1 MSVPLDK
8 LYDFLDSE
16 VEQDLIIYRWMPHG
30 SRKLEDLQ
38 PLQDYH
44 DFQALYTTP
53 MAIFHDQEPLN
64 YELYDLDS
72 LLDAYHY
79 YQPTSQFK
87 LNFDKCDQPLMDL
100 LWDMHV
106 RGVGTTAFANL
117 YDRTILVHSELH
129 SSQVHKWQRHNY
141 LPVYYWSH
149 AVIAQDWF
157 RYAEHDPVLKQ
168 RNPSK
173 DFLIYNRAWSGSR
186 EYRLKF
192 TEMLLEHDLDQN
204 SLISFSPWCDNTH
217 YTQHE
222 FVNSDF
228 VINNHS
234 LHTQLNPCFAP
245 SASSADYCAED
256 YVRTK
261 FEVVLETLFDDQRWH
276 LTEKT
281 LRPIACGQ
289 PFLLL
294 ATPGSLEYLRSYGF
308 ETFADFWDESYDTI
322 VDPLARMQAVIK
334 VMQDLANHARSDE
347 WSTRLSAVCAHNR
360 ARFFSEDFFNQ
371 VLSEYRTNM
380 NHALQEIAQH
390 RSGEFFRRMLR
401 YLHTNQHDI
410 WSNFMTRDQ
419 CATLWRHLRS

>member
-16 VEQDLIIYRWMPHG
+16 VDQDLIIYRWMPHG

-44 DFQALYTTP
+44 DFVALHTTP

-64 YELYDLDS
+64 YQLYDLDS
-72 LLDAYHY
+72 LIQTYLHY
-79 YQPTSQFK
+79 QDTSQLK
-87 LNFDKCDQPLMDL
+87 LNFDKSDQTLMDL

-106 RGVGTTAFANL
+106 RGVGTIAFANL
-117 YDRTILVHSELH
+117 YDKTILVHSELH
-129 SSQVHKWQRHNY
+129 SAQVHQWQCHNY

-149 AVIAQDWF
+149 AVIARDWF
-157 RYAEHDPVLKQ
+157 RYAEHDNALKQ

-173 DFLIYNRAWSGSR
+173 DFLIYNRSWSGSR

-192 TEMLLEHDLDQN
+192 TEMLLEHELN
-204 SLISFSPWCDNTH
+204 HNCLISFNRWCDNKH
-217 YTQHE
+217 YTEHE
-222 FVNSDF
+222 FVNRNFS
-228 VINNHS
+228 IRNHN
-234 LHTQLNPCFAP
+234 LHQHYDPCFAS
-245 SASSADYCAED
+245 SASSADYWAPD
-256 YVRTK
+256 YVNTR

-294 ATPGSLEYLRSYGF
+294 STPGSLEYLRSYGF
-308 ETFADFWDESYDTI
+308 KTFADFWDESYDSI
-322 VDPLARMQAVIK
+322 SDPVQRMQAVID
-334 VMQDLANHARSDE
+334 VMHDLVNQPRSQA
-347 WSTRLSAVCAHNR
+347 WSQSLSAVCAHNH
-360 ARFFSEDFFNQ
+360 ARFFSQDFLHQ
-371 VLSEYRTNM
+371 VLTEYHTNM
-380 NHALQEIAQH
+380 NHALQETAQH

-401 YLHTNQHDI
+401 YLHVNQHDI

-419 CATLWRHLRS
+419 CAALWRHLRS